1 VHDAE
6 VEKPF
11 PGAEMP
17 ASHPIPLS
25 PENAAMVRPTRV
37 RWFVMGCIT
46 LVTILNYLDR
56 LNFSVAGKYIQDE
69 LSLSTQTMGW
79 LFSAF
84 LLGYAIC
91 QVPGGWAGDRYG
103 PRDVL
108 TVAILLWSTF
118 TALTG
123 LAPDLPTTRLV
134 GMAGSLMIVRFFVG
148 VGEAANSPNNNRIVS
163 SWMGE
168 QHRGFGSSFTI
179 LGIGI
184 GGALTPPVIALVM
197 QHWGW
202 RSSFYLSGL
211 AGLFITLLWQWY
223 VTDRP
228 EEHSSVNQ
236 AELKLIRAGRPER
249 KAPARG
255 SDGVMW
261 RKMLSNMS
269 VWGLVLGYFC
279 QGYPIYFYHT
289 WFFIYLVQVRHLTI
303 TKGGMWGAT
312 PYIGIALLAPVGGW
326 FSDFAVR
333 RLGRRYGR
341 RLAVWLGMFTSGILL
356 WVGSHASN
364 NVSAIL
370 LLALGAGFNMF
381 AATTFWAACID
392 HTERFTGSLSG
403 LMNTFG
409 NLGGWVSP
417 IATAYIATRFGWD
430 RALDCAAAVSIASG
444 LFWLLVRAD
453 RSLDSPGETRQVPE
467 RLKEITAV

>member
-1 VHDAE
+1 MSLADSDVATRA
-6 VEKPF
+6 KSMF
-11 PGAEMP
+11 
-17 ASHPIPLS
+17 LQ
-25 PENAAMVRPTRV
+25 PTRA
-37 RWFVMGCIT
+37 RWYVMGCIT

-56 LNFSVAGKYIQDE
+56 LNFSIAGKYIQDE

-79 LFSAF
+79 VFSSF

-134 GMAGSLMIVRFFVG
+134 GVAGSLMIVRFFVG
-148 VGEAANSPNNNRIVS
+148 VGEAANSPNGNKIVS
-163 SWMGE
+163 RWMGT

-179 LGIGI
+179 LGIGL
-184 GGALTPPVIALVM
+184 GGAMTPPIIASVM

-211 AGLFITLLWQWY
+211 VGLFITFLWQWY
-223 VTDRP
+223 VTDTP
-228 EEHSSVNQ
+228 EEHRGVNE
-236 AELKLIRAGRPER
+236 AELKIIRAETTER
-249 KAPARG
+249 TAVATTDNATIWQRMI
-255 SDGVMW
+255 SD
-261 RKMLSNMS
+261 RS
-269 VWGLVLGYFC
+269 VWGLLFGYFC
-279 QGYPIYFYHT
+279 QGYPIYFFHT
-289 WFFIYLVQVRHLTI
+289 WFFIYLVRVRHFSI
-303 TKGGMWGAT
+303 SQGGIWGAT
-312 PYIGIALLAPVGGW
+312 PYIGVALLAPIGGW

-333 RLGRRYGR
+333 RFGRRGGR
-341 RLAVWLGMFTSGILL
+341 RLAVWIGMFSSGVLL
-356 WVGSHASN
+356 WLGSHAPNSTTA
-364 NVSAIL
+364 VL

-381 AATTFWAACID
+381 AATTFWATCID
-392 HTERFTGSLSG
+392 LTQEFTGSLSG

-417 IATAYIATRFGWD
+417 ILTAYIATHFGWE

-444 LFWLLVRAD
+444 IFWFLVRAD
-453 RSLDSPGETRQVPE
+453 RSLDTLPEAKPIPQALEVATR
-467 RLKEITAV
+467 